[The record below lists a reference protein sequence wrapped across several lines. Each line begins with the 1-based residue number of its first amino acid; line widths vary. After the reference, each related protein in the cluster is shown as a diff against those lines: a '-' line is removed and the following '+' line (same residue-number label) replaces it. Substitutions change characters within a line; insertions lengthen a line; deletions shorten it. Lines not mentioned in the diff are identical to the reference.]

1 MTNEQ
6 DIRHRTV
13 AAELSAQRN
22 SCADMAAQLAG
33 ELAVWNARWADI
45 EVIKAR
51 LAELE
56 EAQPKAAEK
65 P

>member
-33 ELAVWNARWADI
+33 ELAVWNARWNDI
-45 EVIKAR
+45 ETITAR